1 MERRRLFTPLATTVA
16 GAAIAAALL
25 AGLGGTASG
34 RPAPSHFSGNVAIF
48 GRTPTPGAAV
58 RAYVG
63 ATLCGSATLKGGY
76 AVNVVAAEDR
86 AGCGTNDG
94 DVKFA
99 VGDYWANETGQWQ
112 AGSFQQLDLSAPRLT
127 STDLQPG
134 CTDGLKVTL
143 ANNTSVAD
151 LVSLIQPAE
160 NLQAVWK
167 RSGKDWQS
175 WFPDGQDADNTLK
188 SVSKGDT
195 LTICV
200 SDESSLSMPIPAP
213 PPSATATPAA
223 R

>member
-1 MERRRLFTPLATTVA
+1 MERRRFFAPLTAGIASVA
-16 GAAIAAALL
+16 VVGALL
-25 AGLGGTASG
+25 TGLGGTAAG
-34 RPAPSHFSGNVAIF
+34 RPAPSHFSGNIAIF
-48 GRTPTPGAAV
+48 GRTPTPGASV

-76 AVNVVAAEDR
+76 ALNVVAGQDR
-86 AGCGTNDG
+86 AGCGTDDA

-99 VGDYWANETGQWQ
+99 VGEYWANETGQWQ
-112 AGSFQQLDLSAPRLT
+112 GGAFQQLDLSAPRL
-127 STDLQPG
+127 SSVDLQPG

-143 ANNTSVAD
+143 ADNTAVAD

-160 NLQAVWK
+160 NLQAIWK
-167 RSGKDWQS
+167 RAGKDWQS

-188 SVSKGDT
+188 TVNKGDT
-195 LTICV
+195 LTVCV

-213 PPSATATPAA
+213 PPPATATPSS

>member
-25 AGLGGTASG
+25 TGLGGAASG
-34 RPAPSHFSGNVAIF
+34 RPAPSHFSGGVAIF
-48 GRTPTPGAAV
+48 GRTPTPGASV

-76 AVNVVAAEDR
+76 AVNVVAAADR
-86 AGCGTNDG
+86 AGCGTDNG

-112 AGSFQQLDLSAPRLT
+112 AGAFQQLDLSAPRLT

-143 ANNTSVAD
+143 ADNTAIGD

-160 NLQAVWK
+160 NLQAIWK

-188 SVSKGDT
+188 TVNKGDT

-213 PPSATATPAA
+213 PPPSTATPAA